1 MPGPAYSV
9 EPLPAFRQ
17 LIIDGL
23 EAGSRMHAMHAL
35 IEVDVTQPR
44 RLLREHK
51 ERTGESLSFTGF
63 IIHCCAR
70 TVAEHKRVHAYRD
83 WRNRL
88 ILFDDVD
95 VSVPV
100 ERQAGSQ
107 YDAQQIIVRAA
118 QSKSVAAIHQELRQ
132 AQSGA
137 PSADSSG
144 FNLRPYV
151 LIPGFLRRLFFRLVR
166 RFPHIVKQYG
176 GTVMVSSVGMF
187 GSGAGWGLALPGHA
201 LTVTVGGLVSRPA
214 LVDGRLENRE
224 HLCLTLTFDHDTLD
238 GAPAA
243 RFAQCFKTL
252 VESGSML

>member
-1 MPGPAYSV
+1 
-9 EPLPAFRQ
+9 
-17 LIIDGL
+17 
-23 EAGSRMHAMHAL
+23 
-35 IEVDVTQPR
+35 
-44 RLLREHK
+44 
-51 ERTGESLSFTGF
+51 
-63 IIHCCAR
+63 
-70 TVAEHKRVHAYRD
+70 
-83 WRNRL
+83 
-88 ILFDDVD
+88 
-95 VSVPV
+95 
-100 ERQAGSQ
+100 
-107 YDAQQIIVRAA
+107 
-118 QSKSVAAIHQELRQ
+118 
-132 AQSGA
+132 
-137 PSADSSG
+137 
-144 FNLRPYV
+144 
-151 LIPGFLRRLFFRLVR
+151 LFFRLVR